1 MAKVPTRGRAR
12 TVKYASRY
20 GVATCKFKPKRK
32 SNAARRADS
41 QLSEEQLYAK
51 YYE

>member
-1 MAKVPTRGRAR
+1 MPKIPSRGKAR
-12 TVKYASRY
+12 TVTYKSSY
-20 GVATCKFKPKRK
+20 GTTTCRFKPKKK

-41 QLSEEQLYAK
+41 QLTEEQLYAK